1 MNLNVKLNA
10 DTIKVIAKKLAKSL
24 GIIAVL
30 VAGGFVIYTG
40 YFLTNLLYST
50 GDTTTAEK
58 KQTDSASAK
67 QIRFNEKTLQSLDNL
82 TPARTAPNTED
93 VGKEDPFAPN

>member
-10 DTIKVIAKKLAKSL
+10 DTIKVIVKKLAKSL
-24 GIIAVL
+24 GVIAVL
-30 VAGGFVIYTG
+30 AAGGFIIYTG

-50 GDTTTAEK
+50 GDIATAEK
-58 KQTDSASAK
+58 KQTDTAAAK

-82 TPARTAPNTED
+82 KPARTAPSTED